1 MKRIDGRDNNV
12 LRDVVITRNYT
23 KHAEGSVL
31 IACGD
36 TKVICTA
43 SIEDR
48 VPPFLK
54 GTGEGWITAEYGML
68 PRSTGSRKPRESSR
82 GKVDGRTSEI
92 QRLIGRSLRSIV
104 DMKMLGERTIWIDC
118 DVIQADGGTRCA
130 SITGAFIAMVDAI
143 NSMDK
148 IAKFKEYPIK
158 SHVAAISCGIIG
170 NEVILD
176 LCYEEDSNAQ
186 VDMNVVMT
194 DMNEFIEVQGT
205 GEERPYTFNE
215 MNRMLMIGKE
225 GVDTLVRI
233 QKEALGEDGARIG
246 QGRKRRIDK
255 MVIAT
260 NNDHKVVE
268 FKKIMDTLCIDVIS
282 QREAGIELEVVEDGD
297 TFEANSFKKAS
308 SVKELTECAV
318 LADDSGVEV
327 FHLDLAPGVYSARYA
342 GEDATDSENRIKLL
356 EALKDVPLDKRGARF
371 VTVLTLITP
380 EGEKITAR
388 GEVRGKI
395 INEERGENGFG
406 YDSIFI
412 PDGYDKTFSELSL
425 EEKNKISHRSRALAH
440 LKSKLKKL

>member
-1 MKRIDGRDNNV
+1 MKRIDKRENSE
-12 LRDVVITRNYT
+12 LREIKVTRGYT

-31 IACGD
+31 IECGD

-48 VPPFLK
+48 VPSFLK

-92 QRLIGRSLRSIV
+92 QRLIGRSLRSVV
-104 DMKMLGERTIWIDC
+104 DMKVLGEKTIWIDC

-143 NSMDK
+143 NVLSK
-148 IAKFKEYPIK
+148 QTPFKVYPIK
-158 SHVAAISCGIIG
+158 SYVAAVSCGILE

-194 DMNEFIEVQGT
+194 DVHEFIEVQGT

-215 MNRMLMIGKE
+215 MNRMLGMAKG
-225 GVDTLVRI
+225 GVDSLINI
-233 QKEALGEDGARIG
+233 QREALGKDAQRIG
-246 QGRKRRIDK
+246 EGRKRRIDK
-255 MVIAT
+255 IVIAS
-260 NNDHKVVE
+260 NNNHKIVE
-268 FKKIMDTLCIDVIS
+268 FKNIMDTLCIDVES
-282 QREAGIELEVVEDGD
+282 QKEAGINIEVVEDGD
-297 TFEANSFKKAS
+297 SFEANSYKKAS
-308 SVKELTECAV
+308 QVKELTEYAV

-327 FHLDLAPGVYSARYA
+327 FSLDLEPGVYSARYA
-342 GEDATDSENRIKLL
+342 GENATDDENNTKLL
-356 EALKDVPLDKRGARF
+356 EELKDFPLDKRGARF
-371 VTVLTLITP
+371 VTVLTLITA

-395 INEERGENGFG
+395 IFEPRGKNGFG

-412 PDGYDKTFSELSL
+412 PDGYNKTFSELTL
-425 EEKNKISHRSRALAH
+425 EEKNRISHRSRALLN
-440 LKSKLKKL
+440 LKAKLKRL